1 LWKYYYSGSETGG
14 LWQVERLLKPTK
26 PHSSSPWSS
35 GWKKLSRMQIFHHH
49 NKEETVM
56 VPHLKN
62 GGIQYHKSWETDF
75 NGFWKIYVTTKAD
88 L

>member
-1 LWKYYYSGSETGG
+1 
-14 LWQVERLLKPTK
+14 
-26 PHSSSPWSS
+26 
-35 GWKKLSRMQIFHHH
+35 MQIFHHH